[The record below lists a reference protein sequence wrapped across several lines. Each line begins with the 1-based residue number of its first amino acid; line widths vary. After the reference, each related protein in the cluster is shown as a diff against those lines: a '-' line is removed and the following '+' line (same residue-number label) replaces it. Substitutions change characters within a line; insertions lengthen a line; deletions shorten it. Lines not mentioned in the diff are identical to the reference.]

1 MSDESGEKTE
11 EPSSKKLDESRKKGQ
26 VWKSRDLTGAL
37 VFMAG
42 FFTMAATFPML
53 LARFRGG
60 FLGAFARVSLPI
72 SPEEIARATYDGL
85 VAVLMLTLPALL
97 AAAATAALADFLQV
111 GAIFSLDPVMPKL
124 EKLNPIEGFKRL
136 FSKKQLIE
144 LLKGLVKLVLAGY
157 VTYGVVRDELRLVV
171 ATARGT
177 PDLILIAVGA
187 ILWRL
192 ATRISML
199 FVLFAIFDVWL
210 QRRSYMKDLMM
221 TKEEVKREYKESEG
235 DPHHKAKRKEMHQEI
250 LEGAMMNEV
259 ASADVVVTNPDHCA
273 VALRYR
279 GGRGGAPQVVAKGV
293 DLLAQR
299 IKAIARAADVPTV
312 EDVPLARALVGV
324 EIGEEIPEELF
335 DAVAAVLSWVY
346 STY

>member
-11 EPSSKKLDESRKKGQ
+11 EPSAKKLEDSRKKGQ
-26 VWKSRDLTGAL
+26 VWKSRDLSGAL

-42 FFTMAATFPML
+42 FFTMAAIFPTM

-60 FLGAFARVSLPI
+60 FLGAFARIGRPI
-72 SPEEIARATYDGL
+72 PPEEIAMAAYEGL
-85 VAVLMLTLPALL
+85 GAVMMLTLPALL
-97 AAAATAALADFLQV
+97 AAALTGAVADFLQV
-111 GAIFSLDPVMPKL
+111 GAIFTFEPMVPKL
-124 EKLNPIEGFKRL
+124 EKLDPVEGVKRL

-144 LLKGLVKLVLAGY
+144 LIKSTVKLALAGY
-157 VTYGVVRDELRLVV
+157 VAYGVVRDELRLVV
-171 ATARGT
+171 STAHGT
-177 PDLILIAVGA
+177 PDLILVAVGT
-187 ILWRL
+187 ILWKL
-192 ATRISML
+192 ATRVSML
-199 FVLFAIFDVWL
+199 FVVFAIFDVWL

-259 ASADVVVTNPDHCA
+259 ASADVVITNPDHCA

-279 GGRGGAPQVVAKGV
+279 GARGAPQVVAKGV
-293 DLLAQR
+293 DLLAQQ
-299 IKAIARAADVPTV
+299 IKAVARAAAVPTV

-324 EIGEEIPEELF
+324 ELGDEIPEELF

-346 STY
+346 SVS